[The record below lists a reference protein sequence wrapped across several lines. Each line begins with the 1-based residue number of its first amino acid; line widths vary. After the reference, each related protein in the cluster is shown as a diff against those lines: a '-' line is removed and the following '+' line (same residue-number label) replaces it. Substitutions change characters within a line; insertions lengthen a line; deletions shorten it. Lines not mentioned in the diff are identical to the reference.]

1 MDKIK
6 QWMYYFIVGIVSFAA
21 LVFLPMIGTEVGL
34 GWSVPNTTTGWIV
47 WGTIKALVA
56 TLNVLIF
63 HSFMQQAKINV
74 KENERYKEALEIL
87 RKVKV
92 KNYTPRSP
100 KKWNLEQYGKK
111 GVTLF
116 ISTAFATIALT
127 QAILTFDWVSM
138 LSYLFTI
145 IMGVIF
151 GVLQM
156 KTAEEYWTD
165 EFWKYAKKVKEEN
178 EGNVAP
184 EENKEKE

>member
-1 MDKIK
+1 MDKVK
-6 QWMYYFIVGIVSFAA
+6 QWMYYFIVGIVSFVA

-34 GWSVPNTTTGWIV
+34 GWSVPDTTVGWIV
-47 WGTIKALVA
+47 WATIKALVA
-56 TLNVLIF
+56 SLNVTIF
-63 HSFMQQAKINV
+63 HSFMQQAKLNV
-74 KENERYKEALEIL
+74 RDNPRYREANEIL
-87 RKVKV
+87 SRVKI
-92 KNYTPRSP
+92 KKYIPKSP
-100 KKWNLEQYGKK
+100 KKWNTEQYGKK

-145 IMGVIF
+145 IMGLVF

-165 EFWKYAKKVKEEN
+165 EFWKYAKMVEEN
-178 EGNVAP
+178 NK
-184 EENKEKE
+184 KEKEEQC